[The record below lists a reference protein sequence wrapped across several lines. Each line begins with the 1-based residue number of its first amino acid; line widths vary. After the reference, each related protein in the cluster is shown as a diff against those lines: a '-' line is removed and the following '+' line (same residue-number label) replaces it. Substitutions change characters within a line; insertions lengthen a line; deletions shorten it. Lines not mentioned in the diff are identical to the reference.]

1 MKRKKLNVVYLLN
14 VFIVLIVSVTIL
26 FPVINI
32 VALSFN
38 DASDAMKGG
47 IYIWPRIFTLE
58 NYKAVLQDKSI
69 ARALFISVSKTLIG
83 TLTHVLF
90 TAMVAY
96 GMSNQNLRFR
106 SIYVKIGIFA
116 MFFSGGTIP
125 YFLLI
130 KNLGLYNSFWV
141 YIIPAFFSF
150 YDMIIIMNFF
160 RDLPIALS
168 ESAQVEGAGHFYIF
182 RKIYLPLSMPVLAT
196 IALFNGVDQWN
207 EYMPAKL
214 FVTNTKLWPLQ
225 MVLYQIIVKSQ
236 ASQMII
242 SSTVKI
248 HTSTRA
254 VQLATMVI
262 TTAPIII
269 MYPLL
274 QKYFISGMIVGAV
287 KE

>member
-1 MKRKKLNVVYLLN
+1 MKSKKLNVFNLFN
-14 VFIVLIVSVTIL
+14 VIVLLIVSATIL
-26 FPVINI
+26 FPIINI

-38 DASDAMKGG
+38 DANDAMRGG
-47 IYIWPRIFTLE
+47 VYLWPRVFSFE

-69 ARALFISVSKTLIG
+69 TRALFISVSKTLIG
-83 TLTHVLF
+83 TITHVLF

-96 GMSNQNLRFR
+96 GMSNQDLRFR
-106 SIYVKIGIFA
+106 SIYVKIGVFA

-141 YIIPAFFSF
+141 YIVPAVFSF

-160 RDLPIALS
+160 RELPTALS
-168 ESAQVEGAGHFYIF
+168 ESAQVEGADHFCIF

-196 IALFNGVDQWN
+196 IALFNGVGQWN

-214 FVTNTKLWPLQ
+214 FVTDTKLWPLQ

-236 ASQMII
+236 ASQMILN
-242 SSTVKI
+242 STVQI
-248 HTSTRA
+248 HTSTRS

-262 TTAPIII
+262 TTAPVVI